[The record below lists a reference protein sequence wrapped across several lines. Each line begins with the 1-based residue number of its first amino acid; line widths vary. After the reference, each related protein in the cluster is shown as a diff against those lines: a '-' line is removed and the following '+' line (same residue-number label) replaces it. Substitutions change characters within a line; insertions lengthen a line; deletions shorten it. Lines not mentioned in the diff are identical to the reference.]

1 MSYLPTYLLPMTTY
15 RSNRRTEISTYR
27 IGHGGNRTRNRVNLI
42 DQHVDQYVTYQA
54 NYACWKR
61 AFESAT
67 YVPALIIEKS
77 L

>member
-1 MSYLPTYLLPMTTY
+1 MSYLPTYFLPMTTY

-54 NYACWKR
+54 N
-61 AFESAT
+61 
-67 YVPALIIEKS
+67 
-77 L
+77 